1 MDIPV
6 YNLSGEQ
13 TGSIAVDEAA
23 FGGTPN
29 RDLLRQALIAHEAN
43 CRVGTARAK
52 RINEVSGSPAK
63 AWRQKGTGRA
73 RQGDRRGPHWVGGSK
88 AHGPRQ
94 RNYRQKL
101 NRAMRR
107 QALRSA
113 FLAKALDGEI
123 LVVENFDLPEL
134 KTKAMATVLKNLKV
148 DRNFLVVLAEHK
160 PDLWRCT
167 RNIPGAGMSVSNQLF
182 AYQVIRPQRLVF
194 TRQAL
199 EDFMGMAGKKV
210 EESKGEES
218 NG

>member
-6 YNLSGEQ
+6 YNLNGEQ

-23 FGGTPN
+23 FGGKPN

-52 RINEVSGSPAK
+52 RIDEVSGSGAK

-113 FLAKALDGEI
+113 FLAKALDGEV

-134 KTKAMATVLKNLKV
+134 KTRAMATVLKNLHV
-148 DRNFLVVLAEHK
+148 ERSFLVVTEEHK
-160 PDLWRCT
+160 PELWRCT

-199 EDFMGMAGKKV
+199 ENFVNMAGKQ
-210 EESKGEES
+210 GAES